1 MLNNNRSSLIP
12 EIIFIPLDET
22 KYLTKKRMK
31 RDNFPTDFNVKPSK
45 LIEIG
50 RVVSIVAKLQISI
63 LRKRNSFSQ

>member
-1 MLNNNRSSLIP
+1 MLNNNHSSLIP
-12 EIIFIPLDET
+12 EIIFIPLEET
-22 KYLTKKRMK
+22 KYLIKKRK
-31 RDNFPTDFNVKPSK
+31 CDNFPTDFNVKPSK